1 MLVCGGLALFRRVL
15 TVSWLV
21 TGRLVRPLSNGFE
34 NQAEA
39 TTGGGGATPE
49 LVLTGDCHPRRCGG
63 LLRDS
68 SGIRVRSSLF
78 ERECRALVGGSPAGG
93 CLRNL
98 LGVFSPLLWWE
109 TSGDCVCPCGG
120 ALSVGEIRLPTLG
133 GVQLGIWGEESWAT
147 RRGVKSDPSP
157 KGEGSGFW
165 RRARAPRREVP
176 WAERRRGSGV
186 ITR

>member
-39 TTGGGGATPE
+39 TRGGGAAPE
-49 LVLTGDCHPRRCGG
+49 LVLTGDCQPRRCGG
-63 LLRDS
+63 LLRES
-68 SGIRVRSSLF
+68 SGIRLRSSLF

-98 LGVFSPLLWWE
+98 LGVFSPLLWRE
-109 TSGDCVCPCGG
+109 RSGDCVCVCPCGG
-120 ALSVGEIRLPTLG
+120 ALSVGEILLPTLG
-133 GVQLGIWGEESWAT
+133 GAQLGI
-147 RRGVKSDPSP
+147 
-157 KGEGSGFW
+157 
-165 RRARAPRREVP
+165 
-176 WAERRRGSGV
+176 
-186 ITR
+186 